1 MKGGGLRYLRVKS
14 NRYLQGI
21 VRGLEIGQLHGMDF
35 EGQGKQLNV
44 LVFRLL
50 TGLLPNLSW
59 KAGFLSKF

>member
-1 MKGGGLRYLRVKS
+1 MKS
-14 NRYLQGI
+14 NRYLQDI
-21 VRGLEIGQLHGMDF
+21 VRGLEIGQFHGMHF

>member
-1 MKGGGLRYLRVKS
+1 MKS
-14 NRYLQGI
+14 NRYLQDI
-21 VRGLEIGQLHGMDF
+21 IHGLEIGLFHGMDF